1 MNKNYDLTTA
11 KRLCAGVSL
20 CCLVVGAQASPATLS
35 GVALANTTTNSVQQ
49 NSKKITGIVKDA
61 AGEPIIGANVVV
73 KGTTIGAMTG
83 LDGDFTLEVPENAQ
97 LVISYIGYVN
107 QEIPV
112 SGKNSFNIILTED
125 TQKLDEVIVLGYGAG
140 QRKQDLSASVGV

>member
-20 CCLVVGAQASPATLS
+20 CCLVVGVQANPATLP
-35 GVALANTTTNSVQQ
+35 GIALANVTTQNEQQ
-49 NSKKITGIVKDA
+49 SSKKITGIVKDVT
-61 AGEPIIGANVVV
+61 GEPIIGANVIV
-73 KGTTIGAMTG
+73 KGTTNGTMTG
-83 LDGDFTLEVPENAQ
+83 LDGDFELEVPENAL

-112 SGKNSFNIILTED
+112 SGKILLT
-125 TQKLDEVIVLGYGAG
+125 LH
-140 QRKQDLSASVGV
+140 